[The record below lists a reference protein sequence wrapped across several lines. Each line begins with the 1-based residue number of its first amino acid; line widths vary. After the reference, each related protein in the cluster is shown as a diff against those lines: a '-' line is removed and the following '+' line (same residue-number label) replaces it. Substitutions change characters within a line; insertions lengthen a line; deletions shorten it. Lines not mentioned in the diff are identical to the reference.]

1 VTPGEQLGA
10 QRWDELLLAQPEG
23 NLLQS
28 WKWGELQS
36 RFGWSVERLAFHE

>member
-1 VTPGEQLGA
+1 LSETALAVTAGEGLGA
-10 QRWDELLLAQPEG
+10 QAWDELLLAQPEA

-36 RFGWSVERLAFHE
+36 RFG